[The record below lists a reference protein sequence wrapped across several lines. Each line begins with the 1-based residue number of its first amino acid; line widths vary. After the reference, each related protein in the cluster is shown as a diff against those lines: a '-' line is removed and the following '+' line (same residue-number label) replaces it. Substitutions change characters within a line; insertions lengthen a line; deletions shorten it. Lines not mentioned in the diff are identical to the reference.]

1 MNNLKQE
8 LAGVIDHTLLRP
20 DATASDVRALCEEAI
35 HHHFFSVCVH
45 GGWASLASAVLE
57 GSNIQV
63 CAVVGFPHGCMD
75 SDVKRYETEA
85 AVDNGASEIDVV
97 LPVGRLKQ
105 GDLEFIHR
113 ELRDIVEA
121 AEDRIVK
128 VILETCLL
136 TDEEKRTACQ
146 VASDTGTHFVK
157 TSTGFGRAGATIHDV
172 QLMRQIVGKKMGVKA
187 SGGIRDTRTALQFI
201 QAGANRLG
209 LSAGIQILNG
219 LDEPD
224 IQSWLQELAQCRS
237 LSQTHLTGGE

>member
-1 MNNLKQE
+1 MKL
-8 LAGVIDHTLLRP
+8 
-20 DATASDVRALCEEAI
+20 
-35 HHHFFSVCVH
+35 
-45 GGWASLASAVLE
+45 
-57 GSNIQV
+57 
-63 CAVVGFPHGCMD
+63 
-75 SDVKRYETEA
+75 
-85 AVDNGASEIDVV
+85 
-97 LPVGRLKQ
+97 

-146 VASDTGTHFVK
+146 VASDAGTHFVK

-172 QLMRQIVGKKMGVKA
+172 QLMRQVVGKKMGVKA
-187 SGGIRDTRTALQFI
+187 SGGIRDTRTALQLI

-224 IQSWLQELAQCRS
+224 IQAWLQELAQFRT
-237 LSQTHLTGGE
+237 LSHTHLTGSE